1 MSGAVFFSAGHTVQW
16 LNEWLYV
23 APEDV
28 KNRQDARPCL
38 LKEYNL

>member
-28 KNRQDARPCL
+28 KKQAGCQTMPSERI
-38 LKEYNL
+38 